1 MSGDLFWLVC
11 TALLSLLFPTV
22 YLIGRVQ
29 TPGGQAWAF
38 GNRDR
43 PLAVPEWTARAI
55 RAHENL
61 TENLAPFAIF
71 VLAAHAAGKSSDMTA
86 LGAEIFFFARLAHF
100 LVYTA
105 GIVYLR
111 TLVFFVATVGE
122 VMILVALF
130 R

>member
-1 MSGDLFWLVC
+1 MAGDLFWLVC
-11 TALLSLLFPTV
+11 TALLSLVLPTI
-22 YLIGRVQ
+22 YLVGRVQ

-38 GNRDR
+38 GNRDTS
-43 PLAVPEWTARAI
+43 LAVPGWTARAI
-55 RAHENL
+55 RAHDNL

-71 VLAAHAAGKSSDMTA
+71 VLVAHAAGKSSGTTE
-86 LGAEIFFFARLAHF
+86 LGAMIFFFARVAHF

-111 TLVFFVATVGE
+111 TFVFFIGTVGE
-122 VMILVALF
+122 VMILIALF